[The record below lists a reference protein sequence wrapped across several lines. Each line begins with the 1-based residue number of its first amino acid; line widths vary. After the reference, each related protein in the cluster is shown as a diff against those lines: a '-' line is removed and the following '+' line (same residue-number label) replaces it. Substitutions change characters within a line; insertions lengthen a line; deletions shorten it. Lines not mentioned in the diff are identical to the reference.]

1 MGIKGIHHIALKCN
15 GLQEFSKTVKFYKD
29 ILGLKLVRAWGS
41 GKDMAMMLDT
51 GAGVMEIFANAEDKP
66 NVGAI
71 RHFAFN
77 VDDTA
82 ETVEKVRKAGYKIT
96 MEPTNIVIPSNP
108 PYPAKIA
115 FCIGPVGEEIEFFE
129 EK

>member
-1 MGIKGIHHIALKCN
+1 MGIKGIHHIALKCS
-15 GLQEFSKTVKFYKD
+15 GLQEFTKTVKFYKD
-29 ILGLKLVRAWGS
+29 ILGLKLIRAWGS

-51 GAGVMEIFANAEDKP
+51 GAGIMEIFANAEDEP

-71 RHFAFN
+71 RHFAFS

-82 ETVEKVRKAGYKIT
+82 EIVEKVRKAGYKIT
-96 MEPTNIVIPSNP
+96 TEPTNIVIPSNP

-115 FCIGPVGEEIEFFE
+115 FCIGPVGEEIEFFQ